1 MGLRI
6 ANYNRGVPE
15 QTPLPQ
21 PKAILFDLFH
31 TLVNIPTPEAMGF
44 EPIGQILG
52 VPPKEWERL
61 FYQDDVCGRALG
73 AVTDAVEAMR
83 RVTHLIDDTVP
94 HDRIQRAVDSR
105 RRRLEV
111 ALIQVDPRVIDALD
125 RVRDAGIATALI
137 SDAGADDVECWQ
149 ESPLRSRFDVTCFS
163 FELRMRKPDARIYR
177 HALDTLGVAP
187 ADALFVGDGGS
198 SEHRGAR
205 ALGIG
210 TVLVTKLV
218 GQWWPHVIE
227 ARRADADWE
236 FDDVAAFVEALALS
250 TNSGNQHP

>member
-1 MGLRI
+1 M
-6 ANYNRGVPE
+6 PSP
-15 QTPLPQ
+15 TPLPA
-21 PKAILFDLFH
+21 PKAVLFDLFH
-31 TLVNIPTPEAMGF
+31 TLVNIPSPEAMGF

-73 AVTDAVEAMR
+73 EVTDAIEAMR
-83 RVTHLIDDTVP
+83 RVTHLIDATVG

-111 ALIQVDPRVIDALD
+111 ALIQVDPAVLDAID
-125 RVRDAGIATALI
+125 RVREAGIRTALI

-149 ESPLRSRFDVTCFS
+149 ASPLRERFDVTCFS

-177 HALDTLGVAP
+177 HALDTLDVSP
-187 ADALFVGDGGS
+187 SDALFVGDGGS
-198 SEHRGAR
+198 NEHFGAK

-210 TVLVTKLV
+210 TVLVTRLV

-227 ARRADADWE
+227 ERRAHADWE
-236 FDDVAAFVEALALS
+236 FDDVQGFVDALMGQQAGARHQP
-250 TNSGNQHP
+250 T

>member
-1 MGLRI
+1 MGVSNAR
-6 ANYNRGVPE
+6 
-15 QTPLPQ
+15 PLPA
-21 PKAILFDLFH
+21 PRAVLFDLFH
-31 TLVNIPTPEAMGF
+31 TLVNIPSPEAMGL
-44 EPIGQILG
+44 EPIGAILG

-73 AVTDAVEAMR
+73 DVTDAIEAMR
-83 RVTHLIDDTVP
+83 RVTHLIDDSVT

-111 ALIQVDPRVIDALD
+111 ALIQVNPAVLAAID
-125 RVRDAGIATALI
+125 RVRAAGIGTALI

-149 ESPLRSRFDVTCFS
+149 ESPLRDRFDVTCFS
-163 FELRMRKPDARIYR
+163 FELRMRKPDARIYQ
-177 HALDTLGVAP
+177 HALGALGVAP
-187 ADALFVGDGGS
+187 EDALFVGDGGS

-210 TVLVTKLV
+210 TVLVTDLV

-227 ARRADADWE
+227 ERRVHADWE
-236 FDDVAAFVEALALS
+236 FTDVAAFVDALMAPS
-250 TNSGNQHP
+250 APRSG